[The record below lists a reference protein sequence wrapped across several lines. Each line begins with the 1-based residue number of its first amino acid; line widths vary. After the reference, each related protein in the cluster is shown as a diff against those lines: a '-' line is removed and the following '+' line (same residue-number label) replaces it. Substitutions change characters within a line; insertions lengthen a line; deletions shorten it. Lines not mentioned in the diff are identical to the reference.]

1 MAGWPAVLLAGR
13 LRCVKKAFQKPARTT
28 IEMTDAHAGRP
39 AADRTLALDA
49 CCRLNL
55 LRSSSLGL
63 HFGVIGV
70 VVLYGDD
77 DHHQQQVQ
85 RQHEVERKNAGKHLN
100 AGAVRTQLRAFVLNG
115 AGKRLDLSRLLLFM
129 G

>member
-1 MAGWPAVLLAGR
+1 
-13 LRCVKKAFQKPARTT
+13 
-28 IEMTDAHAGRP
+28 
-39 AADRTLALDA
+39 
-49 CCRLNL
+49 
-55 LRSSSLGL
+55 
-63 HFGVIGV
+63 
-70 VVLYGDD
+70 VLYGDD

-85 RQHEVERKNAGKHLN
+85 RQHEVERKNAGKHLK